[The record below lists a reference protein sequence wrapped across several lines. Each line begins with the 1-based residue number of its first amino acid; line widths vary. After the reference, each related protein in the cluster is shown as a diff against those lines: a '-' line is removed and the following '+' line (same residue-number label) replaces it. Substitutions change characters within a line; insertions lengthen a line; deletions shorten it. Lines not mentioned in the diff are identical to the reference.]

1 MTLTG
6 IAITGVQAIKF
17 EMNAYCVQI
26 AFAAH
31 LKMAC
36 NGAVAAFFI

>member
-17 EMNAYCVQI
+17 EMQAYCVRI
-26 AFAAH
+26 ALAAH
-31 LKMAC
+31 LKMSC